1 MEVTKIKPI
10 EGFEEYLIT
19 TCGKVWSLRSKK
31 FLKKQMDRYGY
42 IYVHLNVKERSKKC
56 KIHRLVALAYI
67 PNPLNKPQ
75 VNHEDGIKLHNYT
88 NNLIWSTNA
97 ENMQHAFRNGLCKA
111 PKGINNKL
119 SKKID
124 IYNNEYIFL
133 ETLNSIGET
142 SNKYK
147 KDKCIISSHCNNKT
161 SYSNDYIFRFKDE
174 PIEYEK
180 IIQMDAENNILNIF
194 YSIVAASLKNNLK
207 KQNIGA
213 ALNGIQ
219 KTCGGFY
226 WKRIKCVTTKGEKS
240 QEREPGESPIS

>member
-1 MEVTKIKPI
+1 
-10 EGFEEYLIT
+10 
-19 TCGKVWSLRSKK
+19 
-31 FLKKQMDRYGY
+31 
-42 IYVHLNVKERSKKC
+42 
-56 KIHRLVALAYI
+56 
-67 PNPLNKPQ
+67 
-75 VNHEDGIKLHNYT
+75 
-88 NNLIWSTNA
+88 
-97 ENMQHAFRNGLCKA
+97 MQSS
-111 PKGINNKL
+111 KGINNKL

-180 IIQMDAENNILNIF
+180 IIQMDTENNILNIF

-207 KQNIGA
+207 KQNIGGDIKR
-213 ALNGIQ
+213 N
-219 KTCGGFY
+219 TRNVWRFY
-226 WKRIKCVTTKGEKS
+226 WERIKCVTTKGEKS
-240 QEREPGESPIS
+240 QEGNQVKVNLVQYADH